1 MRFAQEAN
9 GGRTAAVIAALGT
22 LSAGLA
28 VSAVPGRPWSVAFL
42 LVAPALPAAVLWR
55 AVDPWGRLVL
65 AGTAAL
71 VVDAVV
77 AEVMMVTGT
86 WSLTG
91 GIVAV
96 AVISALMWVGNAVSW
111 PAMASARIPAAQ
123 GPSAERERGGS
134 RSS

>member
-1 MRFAQEAN
+1 M
-9 GGRTAAVIAALGT
+9 
-22 LSAGLA
+22 
-28 VSAVPGRPWSVAFL
+28 